1 LSGRW
6 LSDPRTGR
14 PLDELGRPAIHVLSD
29 AELEAEL
36 TTAAAASAQLR
47 LERYFM
53 LLRER
58 TRRRKERALTA

>member
-1 LSGRW
+1 M
-6 LSDPRTGR
+6 
-14 PLDELGRPAIHVLSD
+14 GRPAIHVLSD

-58 TRRRKERALTA
+58 TRRRGDRALIA